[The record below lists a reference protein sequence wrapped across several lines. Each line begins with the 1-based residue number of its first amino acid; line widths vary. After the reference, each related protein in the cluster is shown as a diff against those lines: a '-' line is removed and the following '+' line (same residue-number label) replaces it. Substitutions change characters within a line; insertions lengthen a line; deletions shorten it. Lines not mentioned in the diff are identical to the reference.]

1 MCRILCYGDSNTYG
15 YDPRG
20 IFGGRYAR
28 AWCEWLGEAC
38 NLGENGRTV
47 PRTEGEYAS
56 LYRELAAHPA
66 AEVLLIML
74 GTNDILMGRDTG
86 KTAERMGALL
96 DRLAGDFPR
105 LRVVLLAPPQTALPE
120 SSMKELADR
129 YRKLAGSR
137 GLGFLNPQSWGLPL
151 AFDGV
156 HLTEEGHRLFAE
168 KLKAELF
175 P

>member
-74 GTNDILMGRDTG
+74 GTNDILMGRDAG

-96 DRLAGDFPR
+96 DRLARDFPQYS
-105 LRVVLLAPPQTALPE
+105 VVLLAPLRTALAE
-120 SSMKELADR
+120 YSMEELTGK
-129 YRKLAGSR
+129 YRDLAKSR
-137 GLGFLNPQSWGLPL
+137 GLQFLDPGSWELPL

-156 HLTEEGHRLFAE
+156 HLTEDGHRIFAQ

-175 P
+175 Q